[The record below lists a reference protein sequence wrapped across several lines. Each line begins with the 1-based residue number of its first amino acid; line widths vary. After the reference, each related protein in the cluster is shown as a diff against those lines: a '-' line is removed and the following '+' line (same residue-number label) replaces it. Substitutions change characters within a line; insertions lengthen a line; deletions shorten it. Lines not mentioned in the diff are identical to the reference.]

1 MRIDGYVQIRLVGR
15 ERRRAYWTSTFLMSP
30 MTASAPL
37 DTLRSWLQTEHEAL
51 LAPALGGLSKPAREA
66 LSRRYRRLLLAHLEA
81 TPAPLQ
87 GGSEQRAL
95 QRLALTPSEALE
107 LDLRRNALD
116 QSLQPALAAPLQAW
130 RRRVQAGS
138 ANGAA
143 LSAAALSAAALS
155 PDALLRCF
163 VEALQELPLTLDAR
177 LARLETHAATL
188 AERLPALLATALGL
202 VPLAEAP
209 ASTDLAIDPRLS
221 ALLERIAARGGAD
234 AGLAARLLA
243 EAPESPAIA
252 QRLALLGR
260 IVEGLAELPDEA
272 LFALVKLA
280 LADPDFLASPAHPVR
295 LSLHRPRELEQLLG
309 RLSLGAGF
317 VALGLPQL
325 PMLASER
332 IAGTLDQLQTLRRE
346 QRDAR
351 LGEARRRVADEI
363 TRIGVV
369 YALPSSGQRF
379 LQDVWAPLLT
389 RAWLQQNGTGD
400 EWNEAIATLEP
411 VLATLADR
419 QNARVRDLEAQLNR
433 MAEVLFRAGLQRARI
448 DEALQFLREAYDELR
463 SLPGTASAG
472 AQASANAPGKPEF
485 PGVSRIELPDS

>member
-1 MRIDGYVQIRLVGR
+1 MFAQSLEERHHGRRLDDARAQCIGERDLAAARGLHQTGDAKSGIGAQFQRIG
-15 ERRRAYWTSTFLMSP
+15 E
-30 MTASAPL
+30 
-37 DTLRSWLQTEHEAL
+37 
-51 LAPALGGLSKPAREA
+51 GGLSKPAQEA

-116 QSLQPALAAPLQAW
+116 QSLQPVIAAPLQAW
-130 RRRVQAGS
+130 RRRIQAGN
-138 ANGAA
+138 ARGTALAA
-143 LSAAALSAAALS
+143 SALS

-177 LARLETHAATL
+177 LARLETHAVTL
-188 AERLPALLATALGL
+188 GERLPALLATALSL

-209 ASTDLAIDPRLS
+209 ASADLAIDPRLS
-221 ALLERIAARGGAD
+221 ALLERIAARSGAD
-234 AGLAARLLA
+234 AELAARLLA
-243 EAPESPAIA
+243 ESPAIA

-260 IVEGLAELPDEA
+260 IVEGLAELSDEA
-272 LFALVKLA
+272 LFALAKLA
-280 LADPDFLASPAHPVR
+280 LADPDFLVNTAHPVR
-295 LSLHRPRELEQLLG
+295 LSLHRPAELERLLG

-317 VALGLPQL
+317 VALGLAQL
-325 PMLASER
+325 PMIASER
-332 IAGTLDQLQTLRRE
+332 IAGALDQLQTLRRE
-346 QRDAR
+346 QQDAR

-369 YALPSSGQRF
+369 HALPSSGQRF

-389 RAWLQQNGTGD
+389 RAWLQQNGAGD

-463 SLPGTASAG
+463 SLPGTTSAVAQPDASAP
-472 AQASANAPGKPEF
+472 SRPEF
-485 PGVSRIELPDS
+485 PGVSRIELPDL